1 MLPFAPSKVWGTVKN
16 PFSFRLTRVGNQT
29 LVTQSS
35 YVIVTVSCIMDFDL
49 YPFDKQV
56 LPANPFNFP

>member
-1 MLPFAPSKVWGTVKN
+1 MWSTIKN
-16 PFSFRLTRVGNQT
+16 PFLFRITRVGNLT
-29 LVTQSS
+29 LVTQAS

-56 LPANPFNFP
+56 GSHRTQRRHKNSY